1 MSGLKIVVIGGGSS
15 YTPELIEG
23 LLNRYHEMPVASLW
37 LVDIEEGKEKVEIIA
52 GLARRMIAKA
62 GLTIEVVA
70 TLDRESALRDADF
83 VCSQFRAGC
92 LDARISDERISLKY
106 GLIGQETNGLGGF
119 ANACRTIPIALEIA
133 ADMERLCPDAWLL
146 NFTNPSGMVTEAI
159 LRHSRIKAVGLCN
172 VPVIM
177 QKGIT
182 TLLQCAD
189 EKEVVMQVAGLN
201 HFIFV
206 RQILHKGKEW
216 LPEVIAEINA
226 GRDPLV
232 PRNIPP
238 FRWPSHLLQGLGM
251 IPCAYLR
258 YYYMKDDLL
267 RQELAE
273 AGGEGTRGE
282 VVKQLEK
289 ILFDQYRDPHLAVK
303 PKALEGRGGQYYS
316 EAACE
321 LMNAIYNDKRII
333 MHVNTRNNGAI
344 NGLPDD
350 CAVEVSSLITASGP
364 LPLNVAPFPEDTL
377 RLLQLMKSFERLT
390 IEAALTGN
398 RHTAWRALM
407 LNPLI
412 VSGEKLELAL
422 DEVIAENRQW
432 LPAFHADPRLT
443 GRLAGDLTTDRLTL
457 RHSAHFSATLSII
470 VDS

>member
-398 RHTAWRALM
+398 HHTAWRALM

-432 LPAFHADPRLT
+432 LPAFHA
-443 GRLAGDLTTDRLTL
+443 
-457 RHSAHFSATLSII
+457 
-470 VDS
+470 

>member
-92 LDARISDERISLKY
+92 LDARTSDERISLKY

-189 EKEVVMQVAGLN
+189 EKEVVIQVAGLN

-289 ILFDQYRDPHLAVK
+289 ILFDQYRDTHLAVK

-333 MHVNTRNNGAI
+333 MHVKTRNNGAI
-344 NGLPDD
+344 SGLPDD

-432 LPAFHADPRLT
+432 LPAFHA
-443 GRLAGDLTTDRLTL
+443 
-457 RHSAHFSATLSII
+457 
-470 VDS
+470 

>member
-232 PRNIPP
+232 PRNISP

-333 MHVNTRNNGAI
+333 MHVNTRHNGAI

-432 LPAFHADPRLT
+432 LPAFHA
-443 GRLAGDLTTDRLTL
+443 
-457 RHSAHFSATLSII
+457 
-470 VDS
+470 

>member
-333 MHVNTRNNGAI
+333 MHVNTRINGAI

-432 LPAFHADPRLT
+432 LPAFHA
-443 GRLAGDLTTDRLTL
+443 
-457 RHSAHFSATLSII
+457 
-470 VDS
+470 

>member
-146 NFTNPSGMVTEAI
+146 SFTNPSGMVTEAI

-321 LMNAIYNDKRII
+321 LMNAIYNDKRI
-333 MHVNTRNNGAI
+333 
-344 NGLPDD
+344 
-350 CAVEVSSLITASGP
+350 
-364 LPLNVAPFPEDTL
+364 
-377 RLLQLMKSFERLT
+377 
-390 IEAALTGN
+390 
-398 RHTAWRALM
+398 
-407 LNPLI
+407 
-412 VSGEKLELAL
+412 
-422 DEVIAENRQW
+422 
-432 LPAFHADPRLT
+432 
-443 GRLAGDLTTDRLTL
+443 
-457 RHSAHFSATLSII
+457 
-470 VDS
+470 

>member
-258 YYYMKDDLL
+258 YYNMKDDLL

-432 LPAFHADPRLT
+432 LPAFHA
-443 GRLAGDLTTDRLTL
+443 
-457 RHSAHFSATLSII
+457 
-470 VDS
+470 

>member
-92 LDARISDERISLKY
+92 LDARINDERISLKY

-133 ADMERLCPDAWLL
+133 ADMERLCPDAWLP

-189 EKEVVMQVAGLN
+189 EKEVVIQVAGLN

-412 VSGEKLELAL
+412 VSGEMLELAL

-432 LPAFHADPRLT
+432 LPAFHA
-443 GRLAGDLTTDRLTL
+443 
-457 RHSAHFSATLSII
+457 
-470 VDS
+470 

>member
-344 NGLPDD
+344 SGLPDD

-390 IEAALTGN
+390 IEAALAGN

-432 LPAFHADPRLT
+432 LPAFHA
-443 GRLAGDLTTDRLTL
+443 
-457 RHSAHFSATLSII
+457 
-470 VDS
+470 

>member
-133 ADMERLCPDAWLL
+133 ADMERLCPEAWLL

-282 VVKQLEK
+282 MVKQLEK

-377 RLLQLMKSFERLT
+377 SLLQLMKSFERLT

-432 LPAFHADPRLT
+432 LPAFHA
-443 GRLAGDLTTDRLTL
+443 
-457 RHSAHFSATLSII
+457 
-470 VDS
+470 

>member
-52 GLARRMIAKA
+52 GLARRMIDKA

-432 LPAFHADPRLT
+432 LPAFHA
-443 GRLAGDLTTDRLTL
+443 
-457 RHSAHFSATLSII
+457 
-470 VDS
+470 

>member
-189 EKEVVMQVAGLN
+189 EKEVVIQVAGLN

-350 CAVEVSSLITASGP
+350 YAVEVSSLITASGP

-432 LPAFHADPRLT
+432 LPAFHA
-443 GRLAGDLTTDRLTL
+443 
-457 RHSAHFSATLSII
+457 
-470 VDS
+470 

>member
-177 QKGIT
+177 QKGIA

-432 LPAFHADPRLT
+432 LPAFHA
-443 GRLAGDLTTDRLTL
+443 
-457 RHSAHFSATLSII
+457 
-470 VDS
+470 

>member
-189 EKEVVMQVAGLN
+189 EKEVVIQVAGLN

-282 VVKQLEK
+282 VGKQLEK

-412 VSGEKLELAL
+412 VSGEMLELAL

-432 LPAFHADPRLT
+432 LPAFHA
-443 GRLAGDLTTDRLTL
+443 
-457 RHSAHFSATLSII
+457 
-470 VDS
+470 

>member
-390 IEAALTGN
+390 IEVALTGN

-432 LPAFHADPRLT
+432 LPAFHA
-443 GRLAGDLTTDRLTL
+443 
-457 RHSAHFSATLSII
+457 
-470 VDS
+470 

>member
-344 NGLPDD
+344 SGLPDD

-432 LPAFHADPRLT
+432 LPTFRA
-443 GRLAGDLTTDRLTL
+443 
-457 RHSAHFSATLSII
+457 
-470 VDS
+470 

>member
-344 NGLPDD
+344 SGLPDD

-432 LPAFHADPRLT
+432 LPAFHA
-443 GRLAGDLTTDRLTL
+443 
-457 RHSAHFSATLSII
+457 
-470 VDS
+470 

>member
-119 ANACRTIPIALEIA
+119 ANACRTIPIALESA

-206 RQILHKGKEW
+206 RQILHKGNEW

-226 GRDPLV
+226 GRDPLE

-432 LPAFHADPRLT
+432 LPAFHP
-443 GRLAGDLTTDRLTL
+443 
-457 RHSAHFSATLSII
+457 
-470 VDS
+470 

>member
-232 PRNIPP
+232 PRNIPQ

-432 LPAFHADPRLT
+432 LPAFHA
-443 GRLAGDLTTDRLTL
+443 
-457 RHSAHFSATLSII
+457 
-470 VDS
+470 

>member
-92 LDARISDERISLKY
+92 LDARISDERISLRY

-133 ADMERLCPDAWLL
+133 ADMERLCSDAWLL

-422 DEVIAENRQW
+422 DEVIAENCQW
-432 LPAFHADPRLT
+432 LPAFHA
-443 GRLAGDLTTDRLTL
+443 
-457 RHSAHFSATLSII
+457 
-470 VDS
+470 

>member
-70 TLDRESALRDADF
+70 TLDRESALRNADF

-350 CAVEVSSLITASGP
+350 FAVEVSSLITASGP

-432 LPAFHADPRLT
+432 LPAFHA
-443 GRLAGDLTTDRLTL
+443 
-457 RHSAHFSATLSII
+457 
-470 VDS
+470 

>member
-146 NFTNPSGMVTEAI
+146 NFINPSGMVTEAI

-232 PRNIPP
+232 PRNISP

-344 NGLPDD
+344 SGLPDD

-432 LPAFHADPRLT
+432 LPAFHA
-443 GRLAGDLTTDRLTL
+443 
-457 RHSAHFSATLSII
+457 
-470 VDS
+470 

>member
-133 ADMERLCPDAWLL
+133 ADMERLCPNAWLL

-267 RQELAE
+267 RQELTE

-432 LPAFHADPRLT
+432 LPAFHA
-443 GRLAGDLTTDRLTL
+443 
-457 RHSAHFSATLSII
+457 
-470 VDS
+470 

>member
-146 NFTNPSGMVTEAI
+146 NFTNPSGMVTEAS
-159 LRHSRIKAVGLCN
+159 LRHSRIKSVGLCN

-232 PRNIPP
+232 PRNISP

-432 LPAFHADPRLT
+432 LPAFHA
-443 GRLAGDLTTDRLTL
+443 
-457 RHSAHFSATLSII
+457 
-470 VDS
+470 